1 MTSAVG
7 GLGVR
12 RESSGWGWILASGI
26 LGLVVG
32 VIALFNLGATIV
44 FAAIFFG
51 IALIIQGAL
60 EIGAAWRGDTGSTGR
75 GWLVVFGVLA
85 LVAGFIVLVLP
96 GAGIVALAW
105 GLFLWFLIAG
115 VHDLLVG
122 FTEREHRGWNLT
134 LGALGIVVALVFL
147 FSPGTAVWT
156 IAVMVALGFLFRGA
170 MDVGLALSMRRTR

>member
-12 RESSGWGWILASGI
+12 RESSGWGWILESGI

-44 FAAIFFG
+44 FAAVFFG
-51 IALIIQGAL
+51 IVLIIQGAL

-122 FTEREHRGWNLT
+122 FTEREHRGWNLS
-134 LGALGIVVALVFL
+134 GA
-147 FSPGTAVWT
+147 
-156 IAVMVALGFLFRGA
+156 
-170 MDVGLALSMRRTR
+170 RRRDPRR

>member
-51 IALIIQGAL
+51 IVLGAL

-122 FTEREHRGWNLT
+122 FTEREHRGWNLA
-134 LGALGIVVALVFL
+134 LGALGVVVALVFL